1 MSRQTMRNNL
11 RYAKWYKRN
20 FFFCYFF
27 AFPVKISS
35 DQRMQHLFRL
45 KWVLWM
51 KLTCESR
58 CYRIYPFTRVF
69 SLWLQSFYFSFSNQ
83 CIRSMYILSIFTW
96 PIINSSIFHKWIYH
110 LHIIRDI
117 YNLHIL
123 KNIVRNDIAI
133 EFRE

>member
-83 CIRSMYILSIFTW
+83 CTEACIFSVYLHDLSLTEVFFTNGYITYILYVIF
-96 PIINSSIFHKWIYH
+96 II
-110 LHIIRDI
+110 
-117 YNLHIL
+117 LHIL